1 MLTNTSPTSPS
12 SIGTWIESV
21 GAGRNNRNH
30 DTCWPSLVTST
41 GPITVSPRTISVAD
55 SPG

>member
-1 MLTNTSPTSPS
+1 MFTKTSPTSPS
-12 SIGTWIESV
+12 SIGTSIESV
-21 GAGRNNRNH
+21 AAGRSRRYH